1 MEKTLIRVTLKSFE
15 EPAIEAALAKL
26 IQLAQLQDSITT
38 MLCNNTTTSTMLCNT
53 FPKRQSK
60 WSCTAL
66 PPSTRRFTVLRS
78 PHIDKKSR
86 EQFLQKSVAATMCFP
101 PTVARVAPLLLALLK
116 NSQLAGVQLRVRVV
130 STTSLY

>member
-1 MEKTLIRVTLKSFE
+1 MEKTLIRVTIKSFQQS
-15 EPAIEAALAKL
+15 AIEIAITKL
-26 IQLAQLQDSITT
+26 IQLARLQESIHRIS
-38 MLCNNTTTSTMLCNT
+38 LC
-53 FPKRQSK
+53 KKQERQEK